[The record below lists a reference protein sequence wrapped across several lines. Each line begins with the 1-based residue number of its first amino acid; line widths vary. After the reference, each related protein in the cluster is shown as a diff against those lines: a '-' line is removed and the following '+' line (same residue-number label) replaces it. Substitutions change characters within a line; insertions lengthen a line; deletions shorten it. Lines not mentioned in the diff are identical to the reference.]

1 MFISFVNN
9 KDDWVFVEV
18 TENVDDG
25 FIVFHI
31 DEEANGGLK
40 ETFKGHFII
49 EVNILADDEVFL
61 SSYRH

>member
-1 MFISFVNN
+1 M
-9 KDDWVFVEV
+9 FVEV